1 MKPSKNLKIF
11 LVSLLVALMVSSLA
25 LPVRASAGIS
35 YPLAPADKEVASAL
49 SYLHSQQKND
59 GSIGSFS
66 TSAWVVMAI
75 AAAGEDPHSWKK
87 GGKSIVDY
95 LRSNSDQLDPNK
107 PLDWARQIL
116 AITAAGE
123 DPTNFGGINY
133 VAKLKSFYNN
143 NQIGDPA
150 LLNDDFWGVMA
161 LISAGESPNSA
172 IVQNSVA
179 FIKAGQKGDGG
190 WAFDVAASWGTDVD
204 DTAAAIMALMA
215 AGESPSSAAI
225 KEGLNYLKNNQADN
239 GGFLSWGATN
249 ADTDSWAICA
259 IRAAGYDPTSANWT
273 KNGKTP
279 LDDLV
284 SFQQP
289 DGCFHWQ
296 SGNPGWDVPK
306 TTACAIVALLGKPYP
321 VKIFHPSASE
331 KIPPEQIVQY
341 SSLAKA
347 VEEVKSLGIQEAA
360 RVLSKVKEER
370 AGQVLG
376 ELDLRRR
383 ADIILEMSQES
394 LKKVLP
400 EIPPHKLFEIP
411 PQKLWEKLPDVPTE
425 QLIGEVPPQAPPDL
439 PPAKEIEATSRS
451 AVYQFPEARAGEWTF
466 TRLSLCPFTSFMFK
480 PNKDLEDVEVDVK
493 VLTTRPP
500 GVKLPPGYPY
510 LSLYSN
516 ISLKNIRPENLEAA
530 RLTFKLRK
538 DILEFMSHNKFSIL
552 LQRWDEGSGR
562 WIPIPTKRIGEDSQF
577 VYYSTIVPGF
587 SIFTLTGS
595 RVIPAPEFDLS
606 ELKISPTE
614 VLAGQEVTITAK
626 VTNLTDQAQAYTAV
640 LWINQ
645 TAEKAQSIEVPARGE
660 ELLSFKVVK
669 STVGEYQV
677 RIDKLMGSFTVKEAP
692 DKVAPEIIS
701 WHPESLTE
709 QTRPVIE
716 VEYRDEGT
724 GVDASSV
731 NLLVDGRD
739 VTSETKVTQ
748 EKATY
753 RPAEELEEGQHKVKV
768 SLTDLAGN
776 KTTKEWAFNVKVVPQ
791 LPGAEKEAQDL
802 DGDGLYE
809 DTNGDGKIDSN
820 DVALLFE
827 DLNSELVRRKAE
839 LFDFNQNGRI
849 DYDDVVELSQKAIPS
864 GLTLA
869 LGEGRG
875 AVGETI
881 SIPLTL
887 YSANE
892 GLCGFDLE
900 VFLNG
905 AIAEITQVEAAHFGL
920 TQVLGQLP
928 ASRIRI
934 RAVDLDDLVSPGA
947 KERVLAWLK
956 LRGKAPGKTTL
967 RLSLRAMDDEE
978 GKTLKPRLVF
988 GKVKIK

>member
-11 LVSLLVALMVSSLA
+11 LVSLLMALMVSSLA
-25 LPVRASAGIS
+25 LPVRASAWTS
-35 YPLAPADKEVASAL
+35 YPLTPTDKEVASAL
-49 SYLHSQQKND
+49 SYLRGQQKND

-75 AAAGEDPHSWKK
+75 AAASEDPHSWKK
-87 GGKSIVDY
+87 AGKSIVDY
-95 LRSNSDQLDPNK
+95 LRNNSDQLDPNK

-161 LISAGESPNSA
+161 LMAAGESPNSA

-225 KEGLNYLKNNQADN
+225 IKGLDYLKTSQADN
-239 GGFLSWGATN
+239 GGFLCWGATN

-259 IRAAGYDPTSANWT
+259 IRAAGQDPTGWT
-273 KNGKTP
+273 KNGKATI
-279 LDDLV
+279 DDLV
-284 SFQQP
+284 SLQQP

-306 TTACAIVALLGKPYP
+306 TTACAIVALLGKSYP
-321 VKIFHPSASE
+321 VKM
-331 KIPPEQIVQY
+331 
-341 SSLAKA
+341 
-347 VEEVKSLGIQEAA
+347 LGIQEAA
-360 RVLSKVKEER
+360 WVLGKVKEER

-383 ADIILEMSQES
+383 TDIILEMSQKS
-394 LKKVLP
+394 LKRVLP
-400 EIPPHKLFEIP
+400 EVPPDKLFEIP
-411 PQKLWEKLPDVPTE
+411 PKILWEKLPDVPTE
-425 QLIGEVPPQAPPDL
+425 QLIGEVPPQASPDL

-451 AVYQFPEARAGEWTF
+451 AVYRFPEARAGEWAF
-466 TRLSLCPFTSFMFK
+466 ASLSPCPFTGFMFK

-510 LSLYSN
+510 LGLYYD
-516 ISLKNIRPENLEAA
+516 ISLKNIRPEDLEAA

-552 LQRWDEGSGR
+552 LQRWDESSGQ
-562 WIPIPTKRIGEDSQF
+562 WIPIPTKRIGEDSRF

-587 SIFTLTGS
+587 SIFSLTGS
-595 RVIPAPEFDLS
+595 RAIPAPEFDLS
-606 ELKISPTE
+606 DLKVSPTE

-626 VTNLTDQAQAYTAV
+626 VANLTDKPQVYTAV

-645 TAEKAQSIEVPARGE
+645 TAENAQSIEVPARGE

-669 STVGEYQV
+669 SKVGEYRV

-709 QTRPVIE
+709 ETRPVIE
-716 VEYRDEGT
+716 VEYRDEGK

-731 NLLVDGRD
+731 SLLLDGRD
-739 VTSETKVTQ
+739 VTSETKVTR
-748 EKATY
+748 EKVTY

-776 KTTKEWAFNVKVVPQ
+776 RTTKEWAFNVRVVPQ
-791 LPGAEKEAQDL
+791 LPGAEKAAQDL

-809 DTNGDGKIDSN
+809 DIDGDGKVDPS

-827 DLNSELVRRKAE
+827 DLDSELVRRKAK

-875 AVGETI
+875 GVGETI
-881 SIPLTL
+881 SIPFTL
-887 YSANE
+887 YSADE
-892 GLCGFDLE
+892 GLSGFDLE

-905 AIAEITQVEAAHFGL
+905 AIAEITEVKTAHFGL
-920 TQVLGQLP
+920 TQVLGRLP

-956 LRGKAPGKTTL
+956 LRGKAPGKTKL
-967 RLSLRAMDDEE
+967 RLSLRTMEDEE

-988 GKVKIK
+988 GEVKIK

>member
-1 MKPSKNLKIF
+1 MKPGKNLKIF
-11 LVSLLVALMVSSLA
+11 LVSLLVALVVSSPA
-25 LPVRASAGIS
+25 LPVRASAWTS
-35 YPLAPADKEVASAL
+35 YPLTPADKEVAGAL
-49 SYLHSQQKND
+49 SYLRGQQKDD

-87 GGKSIVDY
+87 AGKSIVDY

-123 DPTNFGGINY
+123 DPENFGGINY
-133 VAKLKSFYNN
+133 LAKLKSFYKD
-143 NQIGDPA
+143 NQIGDPN

-161 LISAGESPNSA
+161 LIAAGESPNSA
-172 IVQNSVA
+172 IVQDSVA
-179 FIKAGQKGDGG
+179 FIKAGQKDDGG

-204 DTAAAIMALMA
+204 DTAAAIMALIA

-225 KEGLNYLKNNQADN
+225 IKGLDYLKASQADN
-239 GGFLSWGATN
+239 GGFLCWGATN

-259 IRAAGYDPTSANWT
+259 IRAAGQDPTGWT

-279 LDDLV
+279 IDDLV
-284 SFQQP
+284 SLQQP

-306 TTACAIVALLGKPYP
+306 TTACAIVALLGKSYP
-321 VKIFHPSASE
+321 VKIFRKPSASE
-331 KIPPEQIVQY
+331 EVSPEQIVQY
-341 SSLAKA
+341 SSLARA
-347 VEEVKSLGIQEAA
+347 VEEVKILGIQEAA
-360 RVLSKVKEER
+360 RVLGKVKEER

-383 ADIILEMSQES
+383 TDIILEMSRES
-394 LKKVLP
+394 LKRVLP
-400 EIPPHKLFEIP
+400 EVPPDKLFEIP
-411 PQKLWEKLPDVPTE
+411 PEVLWEKLPDVPTE
-425 QLIGEVPPQAPPDL
+425 QLIGEIPPQAPPDL
-439 PPAKEIEATSRS
+439 PQAKEIEATSRS
-451 AVYQFPEARAGEWTF
+451 AVYRFPEARAGEWAF
-466 TRLSLCPFTSFMFK
+466 ASLSPYPFTGFMFK
-480 PNKDLEDVEVDVK
+480 PNKDLENVEVDVK
-493 VLTTRPP
+493 VLTRRPP

-510 LSLYSN
+510 LSLYYD
-516 ISLKNIRPENLEAA
+516 IFLKNIRPEDLEAA

-538 DILEFMSHNKFSIL
+538 DILEFMGHNKFSIL

-562 WIPIPTKRIGEDSQF
+562 WMPIPTKRIDEDSRF

-587 SIFTLTGS
+587 SIFSLTGS
-595 RVIPAPEFDLS
+595 RAIPAPEFDLS

-626 VTNLTDQAQAYTAV
+626 VTNLTDKPQVYTAV

-660 ELLSFKVVK
+660 ELLSFKVAK
-669 STVGEYQV
+669 SKAGEYRV

-709 QTRPVIE
+709 ETRPVIE
-716 VEYRDEGT
+716 VEYRDEGK

-776 KTTKEWAFNVKVVPQ
+776 RTTKEWVFKVKVVPK
-791 LPGAEKEAQDL
+791 LAGAERAAQDL

-809 DTNGDGKIDSN
+809 DINGDGKVDSG

-827 DLNSELVRRKAE
+827 NLDSKLVRRKAK

-869 LGEGRG
+869 LGEGSG

-887 YSANE
+887 YSADE
-892 GLCGFDLE
+892 GLSGFDLE

-905 AIAEITQVEAAHFGL
+905 AIAEITEVKTAHFGL
-920 TQVLGQLP
+920 AQVLGRLP

-934 RAVDLDDLVSPGA
+934 RAVDLDDLVSPG
-947 KERVLAWLK
+947 ERKKVLAWLK

-967 RLSLRAMDDEE
+967 RLSLRTMEDEE
-978 GKTLKPRLVF
+978 GKALKPRLVF
-988 GKVKIK
+988 GEVKIK

>member
-25 LPVRASAGIS
+25 LPVRASAWTS
-35 YPLAPADKEVASAL
+35 YPLAPTDKEVSSAL

-87 GGKSIVDY
+87 AGKSIVDY

-133 VAKLKSFYNN
+133 VAKLKSFYKD
-143 NQIGDPA
+143 NQIGDPS

-179 FIKAGQKGDGG
+179 FIKAGRKDDGG

-225 KEGLNYLKNNQADN
+225 KQGLNYLKNNQADN
-239 GGFLSWGATN
+239 GGFLCWGATN
-249 ADTDSWAICA
+249 ADTDSWTICA
-259 IRAAGYDPTSANWT
+259 IRAAGQDPTGWT

-279 LDDLV
+279 IDDLV

-289 DGCFHWQ
+289 DKGCFYWQ

-306 TTACAIVALLGKPYP
+306 TTACAIVALLGKSYP
-321 VKIFHPSASE
+321 VKI
-331 KIPPEQIVQY
+331 
-341 SSLAKA
+341 
-347 VEEVKSLGIQEAA
+347 LGIQEAA
-360 RVLSKVKEER
+360 RVLSKVKKER

-383 ADIILEMSQES
+383 TDIILEMSQES
-394 LKKVLP
+394 LKRVLP
-400 EIPPHKLFEIP
+400 EVPPDKLFEIP
-411 PQKLWEKLPDVPTE
+411 PKILWEKLPDVPTE
-425 QLIGEVPPQAPPDL
+425 QLIGEVPPRVPPDL

-451 AVYQFPEARAGEWTF
+451 AVYQFPEARAREWVF
-466 TRLSLCPFTSFMFK
+466 TSLSPCPFTSFMFK
-480 PNKDLEDVEVDVK
+480 PNKDLEGVEADVK
-493 VLTTRPP
+493 VLTTRPS

-510 LSLYSN
+510 LSLYYN
-516 ISLKNIRPENLEAA
+516 ISLKSIQPEDLEAA

-552 LQRWDEGSGR
+552 LQRWDEGSGQ
-562 WIPIPTKRIGEDSQF
+562 WIPIPTKRIDEDSQF

-587 SIFTLTGS
+587 SIFSLTGS
-595 RVIPAPEFDLS
+595 RAIPAPEFDLS
-606 ELKISPTE
+606 DLKVSPTE

-626 VTNLTDQAQAYTAV
+626 VTNLTDEAQAYAAV

-660 ELLSFKVVK
+660 ELLSFKVAK
-669 STVGEYQV
+669 SAVGEYQV

-709 QTRPVIE
+709 ETRPVIE
-716 VEYRDEGT
+716 VEYRDKGR
-724 GVDASSV
+724 GVDISSV
-731 NLLVDGRD
+731 NLLVDGQN

-748 EKATY
+748 GRATY
-753 RPAEELEEGQHKVKV
+753 CPAEELEEGQHKVKV

-776 KTTKEWAFNVKVVPQ
+776 QTTKEWAFNVRVVPQ
-791 LPGAEKEAQDL
+791 LPGAEKAAQDL

-809 DTNGDGKIDSN
+809 DINGDGKIDSN

-827 DLNSELVRRKAE
+827 DLDSELVRKKAK

-869 LGEGRG
+869 LGEDQG

-887 YSANE
+887 YAADE
-892 GLCGFDLE
+892 GLSGFDLE

-905 AIAEITQVEAAHFGL
+905 AIAEITQVEAPHFGL
-920 TQVLGQLP
+920 TQVSGQLP

-967 RLSLRAMDDEE
+967 RLSLRAMEDEE
-978 GKTLKPRLVF
+978 GKTLKPQLIF
-988 GKVKIK
+988 GEVKIK